1 MKPKEI
7 TEIINDLK
15 IPTLSLI
22 GLFFYTGSSLIEG
35 SDLVSFSGVSGV
47 VLLGVGI
54 ILGIIIFVDYRYKE
68 QSEHIIGQQ
77 HKAINNLSK
86 LLKTTSETHSKIEKN
101 AQTFIETKTEKI
113 GTKNKPEYSVEK
125 NEETSI
131 KV

>member
-22 GLFFYTGSSLIEG
+22 GLFFYIGSSLIKE
-35 SDLVSFSGVSGV
+35 SEFVSFSGVSGV
-47 VLLGVGI
+47 ILLGVGI

-68 QSEHIIGQQ
+68 QSEHIIDQQ
-77 HKAINNLSK
+77 HKAIDNLSK

-101 AQTFIETKTEKI
+101 AQTSIETETEKI
-113 GTKNKPEYSVEK
+113 GTKNKLEYSVEK
-125 NEETSI
+125 NEETST
-131 KV
+131 KA